1 MNVEQEQK
9 QIIATQPLA
18 IISFQ
23 NFREVGC
30 NMMDD
35 VGKLKGLQFLSGRGK
50 TFLLHKRSHPILK
63 MT

>member
-23 NFREVGC
+23 NFGVFGC
-30 NMMDD
+30 NMMDE
-35 VGKLKGLQFLSGRGK
+35 VGKLKGLQFLSRRGK
-50 TFLLHKRSHPILK
+50 SFSIT
-63 MT
+63 

>member
-35 VGKLKGLQFLSGRGK
+35 VGKLKGLQFLSRRGK
-50 TFLLHKRSHPILK
+50 SFSIT
-63 MT
+63 